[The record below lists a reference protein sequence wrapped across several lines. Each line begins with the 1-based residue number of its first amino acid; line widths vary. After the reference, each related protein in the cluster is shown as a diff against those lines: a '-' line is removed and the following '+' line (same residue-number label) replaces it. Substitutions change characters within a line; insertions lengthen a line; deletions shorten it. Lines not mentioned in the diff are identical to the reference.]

1 VDGVDGS
8 VQFLPHRW
16 QDEQQRGAS
25 GRGGS
30 AQCDLNMQWAAMYVF
45 DTLIRNEGR
54 SLQRMIYSPDIWQL
68 VLVGHDRA
76 FSTKKGRPRHLQ
88 SMSLVMGDA
97 WQTALASLSDD
108 VLEQELG
115 DVLDRR
121 RRRAL
126 LARRDNLTE

>member
-1 VDGVDGS
+1 
-8 VQFLPHRW
+8 
-16 QDEQQRGAS
+16 
-25 GRGGS
+25 
-30 AQCDLNMQWAAMYVF
+30 MQWAAMYVF
-45 DTLIRNEGR
+45 DTLIHNEGR
-54 SLQRMIYSPDIWQL
+54 SLERMIYSPDLWQL

-76 FSTKKGRPRHLQ
+76 FGTKKGRPQHLQ
-88 SMSLVMGDA
+88 LMSLVLGDA
-97 WQTALASLSDD
+97 WQTALASLTDD